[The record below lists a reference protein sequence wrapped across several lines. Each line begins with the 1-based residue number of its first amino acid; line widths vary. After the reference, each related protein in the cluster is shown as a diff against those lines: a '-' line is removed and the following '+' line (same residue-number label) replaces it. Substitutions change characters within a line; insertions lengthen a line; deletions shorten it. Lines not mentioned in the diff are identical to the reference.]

1 MEFLIA
7 LCVILLISTIYLFI
21 LVIRSVNIVSMY
33 EDWIKDAQEKVVSAY
48 LLMKKTDILGAFEAS
63 DEVGVAFKTLYGIV
77 NQLNN
82 DINPDVSEE
91 VINERRKAEDE
102 IKKQRFKTKSDNRT

>member
-1 MEFLIA
+1 ME
-7 LCVILLISTIYLFI
+7 ILLIIICLISIITNIYLFI
-21 LVIRSVNIVSMY
+21 LIIRSVNIVSMY
-33 EDWIKDAQEKVVSAY
+33 EDWIKDTQNKVVSAY

-91 VINERRKAEDE
+91 VINERRKQEDE
-102 IKKQRFKTKSDNRT
+102 IKRQRFKIK